1 MPRRRLLHGSSYF
14 FKQSGAREATEPSSS
29 QSQSEKTGT
38 ADARQNLHD
47 YTAIQFPIFLNTI
60 SCYFTKI
67 ISLWVSRTALQAERQ
82 EHETVNMFTS
92 AKMKPAKSRG
102 KKRVNELKQRVKRR
116 KVWPFN

>member
-14 FKQSGAREATEPSSS
+14 FKQSGAREAAEPSSS
-29 QSQSEKTGT
+29 QSQSEKTRT

-67 ISLWVSRTALQAERQ
+67 ISSWVLRTVLQTERQ

-92 AKMKPAKSRG
+92 AKMHWLSLEG
-102 KKRVNELKQRVKRR
+102 R
-116 KVWPFN
+116 KWLMS